1 MTESPNSAWVVHDGA
16 AGNRRQAF
24 ALADALGLTV
34 QEWLLAPRAPWS
46 WAAPRRWPGAGRAF
60 GDDFAAALQATPPDL
75 VIGCGRQAALA
86 TRLARE
92 HGARVVQILDPRI
105 DPRHWDVVVA
115 PAHDGLAGANVVT
128 LVGSLHP
135 VDDAWL
141 ADARARFLSF
151 GDLPGPRTGVLLG
164 GETAATKFDR
174 SAFEVLATK
183 LERTLA
189 QQGGRVMFCGSRRSS
204 PEIAA
209 LVRERYGADGG
220 VVWFDDSDGANPYA
234 GVLAWADRLIVSPDS
249 VNMVSEACATTVPV
263 FVAEPSRATGRVRAF
278 LASLEASGRIR
289 AQDRELAA
297 FAVTPLRETACVAAA
312 VGEQLRRR

>member
-1 MTESPNSAWVVHDGA
+1 MSESPNRAWVVHDGA
-16 AGNRRQAF
+16 AGNRRQAL
-24 ALADALGLTV
+24 ALAAALDLEV
-34 QEWLLAPRAPWS
+34 REWALVPRAPWS
-46 WAAPRRWPGAGRAF
+46 WVAPRRWPGAGRAF
-60 GDDFAAALQATPPDL
+60 GDDFAAALEATPPDL

-86 TRLARE
+86 TRLARD

-115 PAHDGLAGANVVT
+115 PVHDGLAGPNVVT

-141 ADARARFLSF
+141 ARARAQFLSF
-151 GDLPGPRTGVLLG
+151 GDLTGPRTGVLLG
-164 GETAATKFDR
+164 GATAATKFDR

-183 LERTLA
+183 LELTLA
-189 QQGGRVMFCGSRRSS
+189 QQGGRVMFCGSRRTS

-209 LVRERYGADGG
+209 LVRQRYGADGG
-220 VVWFDDSDGANPYA
+220 AVWFDDSDGANPYA

-263 FVAEPSRATGRVRAF
+263 FVAEPGRATGRVRAF
-278 LASLEASGRIR
+278 LAALEASGRIR

-297 FAVTPLRETACVAAA
+297 FAVIPLRETARVAML
-312 VGEQLRRR
+312 VRERLSRR